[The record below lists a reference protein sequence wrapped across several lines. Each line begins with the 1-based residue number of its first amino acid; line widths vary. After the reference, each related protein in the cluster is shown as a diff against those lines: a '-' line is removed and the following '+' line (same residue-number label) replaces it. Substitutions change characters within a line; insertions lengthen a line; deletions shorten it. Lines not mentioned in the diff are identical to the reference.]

1 MRNCRIQI
9 VKQLFWPMLVLCTG
23 LLGCTKASKAPP
35 PNIVL
40 IMADD
45 ADFQHWGCYGGH
57 LPTPGIDRL
66 AEEGMLFDRV
76 YTTAAACTPSRY
88 SLMTGKYPGRCQHP
102 DFITQNPS
110 GQPYTVAW
118 NTPIREADTTL
129 HEVLGAAGY
138 FTGYVGKFHIGS
150 LDFDLREHNTAIPDF
165 PPGLELD
172 SPQADRLLGQYQE
185 VLQEQVKA
193 LTGADFASSILW
205 ENSEELPV
213 PALRHHHLEWIL
225 QGGLRF
231 LETARGQG
239 QPFFLHFN
247 TTALHGPNHYADLKE
262 AAHFSPEGRLD
273 TANIPMPERAA
284 YFRQLDSLGV
294 EHGAEVPDH
303 VNHYNAGILYLDAQI
318 QALLEALDAKGM
330 TEQTV
335 VILTADHNIEPG
347 KSTVYEKGLRVPFV
361 LRWPGQVAPGSRNNT
376 RISFV
381 DLLPTLASLSGQL
394 PTPIET
400 DGLDFSKALLGEQPE
415 HQRPYIYAEEGYTR
429 ALSDGRW
436 KYIAMRF
443 PDTLIERLK
452 KGSQTEITHL
462 GKPIHAFGY
471 IAQAYHP
478 GYFAAD
484 QLYDLAADPYEQNN
498 LADNPAYTDTLRHM
512 QAALQARVNTFGY
525 PFDLGDTAFVQ
536 LPAYQ
541 AAAAAVRKRG
551 PGFIPW
557 WNRALDYPPA
567 QH

>member
-1 MRNCRIQI
+1 MSCRTEI
-9 VKQLFWPMLVLCTG
+9 VEQLLWLLVLCTG
-23 LLGCTKASKAPP
+23 LFGCTKASPP

-45 ADFQHWGCYGGH
+45 VDFQHWGCYGGD

-88 SLMTGKYPGRCQHP
+88 SVMTGKYPGRCQHP

-150 LDFDLREHNTAIPDF
+150 LDFDLREHNAAIPDF

-231 LETARGQG
+231 LEAARGQG

-247 TTALHGPNHYADLKE
+247 TTALHGPNHYVDLKE

-318 QALLEALDAKGM
+318 QVLLEALDAKGM

-361 LRWPGQVAPGSRNNT
+361 LRWPGQVTPGSRNDL
-376 RISFV
+376 RMSFV
-381 DLLPTLASLSGQL
+381 DLLPTLAGLSGRS
-394 PTPIET
+394 TTGVAT
-400 DGLDFSKALLGEQPE
+400 DGLDFSKALSGEQPE
-415 HQRPYIYAEEGYTR
+415 LQHPYIYAEEGYTR

-443 PDTLIERLK
+443 PDTLIGRLQS
-452 KGSQTEITHL
+452 GAQTEITHL
-462 GKPIHAFGY
+462 GEPIHAFGY
-471 IAQAYHP
+471 IAQAYYP

-498 LADNPAYTDTLRHM
+498 LAHDPVYTDTLRQM

-525 PFDLGDTAFVQ
+525 PFDLADTAFVQ

-557 WNRALDYPPA
+557 WNRTLDFPPVK
-567 QH
+567 H